1 MRSRKSVVQQTV
13 HPETDLDRGIVGW
26 DGQDDPQNP
35 LNFTRTRKNTLLALL
50 GAITFCSPLAS
61 SIFAPGVGF
70 AGKEFG
76 ETSELLLSFTVS
88 VYLLGYVVSCPTF
101 GSFRRPP
108 GAYSNDAFSWD
119 RYS

>member
-1 MRSRKSVVQQTV
+1 MQQTV
-13 HPETDLDRGIVGW
+13 HPETDLDKGIIGW

-35 LNFTRTRKNTLLALL
+35 LNFTRARKNTLLALL

-76 ETSELLLSFTVS
+76 ETSELLLSFAVS
-88 VYLLGYVVSCPTF
+88 VYLLGYVVSSPAIA
-101 GSFRRPP
+101 S
-108 GAYSNDAFSWD
+108 SNRLF
-119 RYS
+119 